1 MLPMLPL
8 LLILGQGQVPAD
20 APEAS
25 EITQESIS
33 ETRRAFRERAMMG
46 TNEAVTGDLIHGA
59 FANDPNLCIAAFSS
73 QYHPVSIS
81 DYLIETRYSGAS
93 VTYIFYSLD
102 VIDDFYDDE
111 DRTAPVAQPFS
122 CARRADQGSTMLV
135 RILE

>member
-111 DRTAPVAQPFS
+111 ERTAPVAQPFS
-122 CARRADQGSTMLV
+122 CTRQADQGSTMLV